1 MKKRVVLF
9 DLDDTLNPEIQYVAS
24 GQRAVARVAEERFG
38 ANYEDVLG
46 VMLAADNAFDALHG
60 MLPQMGVQEM
70 LQVYRNHMPDIC
82 LSESSLGVLKELRA
96 YGCGLG
102 IITDGRSIGQRN
114 KLKAL
119 GLDDMMDYV
128 SVSEEIKADK
138 LSSYPFQRA
147 IDYFGDDCSYVYIGD
162 NPAKDF
168 MHPNAMGWHTMML
181 KESSP
186 GMNVHPQGLTDIGH
200 LCRPDIVITDICEVA
215 DIVRRL

>member
-9 DLDDTLNPEIQYVAS
+9 DLDDTLYPEIQYVAS

-168 MHPNAMGWHTMML
+168 MHP
-181 KESSP
+181 
-186 GMNVHPQGLTDIGH
+186 
-200 LCRPDIVITDICEVA
+200 